1 MKVMPRIFSLI
12 VFLCFIGN
20 STLYSQVSTE
30 PMTKENMVVSLYN
43 VYYWDDEKDPCLYEK
58 TEELCLEIL
67 EKDSLNRVANYYL
80 GLLYYNEAVFINNSS
95 EQLTSEQEQKA
106 RDLLAKSKVY
116 FARIKK
122 DE

>member
-1 MKVMPRIFSLI
+1 
-12 VFLCFIGN
+12 
-20 STLYSQVSTE
+20 
-30 PMTKENMVVSLYN
+30 MVVSLYN